1 MTKRDAWS
9 NNTAN
14 LWISKGVK
22 QLGYAEKNN

>member
-1 MTKRDAWS
+1 MTKRVAWS

-14 LWISKGVK
+14 LWTNKGVK